1 MVSRSGFSIRGSA
14 RLCFAITLAIFTVPG
29 IVVGIFLGIPHP
41 ASAQT
46 FSPLKPPSVPLITRE
61 PYMETWLENATA
73 VAPGTWPEYWD
84 TATKGMTGIA
94 YVDGTAYLFLGDP
107 RGVPNS
113 MTQTALTI
121 TPTQSIFVFN
131 AGGVNLTVDF
141 LSPVEPTDL
150 ERLSMPLSDIITTAQ
165 SSDGNAHSVAVYFD
179 ITGQWAYGDQKAL
192 IDWAPETILLN
203 ADGSNT
209 PGSLSAW
216 TVTPNSPIILN
227 QAYNYPSWG
236 TVLWA
241 AATANNL
248 TTQSGTDTVV
258 RGQFVASGSLNNT
271 NDTNQPRAIN
281 DDAPVFAFSYSFGT
295 VGTVAIQPF
304 TLLLGHVRDPAVSY
318 LGTDVSSL
326 WKQYWAAYENMLAF
340 AYNDSSAAVVR
351 SNALDLNITNAATAL
366 GGPHYAALAAVTLRQ
381 AFAGTELVGTTSN
394 PWLFLEEISSSDNVS
409 TVDVLYPSMPA
420 YLYTNPELV
429 QYLIAPVVAY
439 AESGLWPELFA
450 PHDLGTTYPNASGH
464 NDGGGENMP
473 VEESANMLIMADAYM
488 QRTTPANAA
497 AYATA
502 HYAIFKQWADYLLT
516 VPAGVAYPN
525 ALDPQYQNQ
534 TDDFTGYIAHSV
546 NLALKGIVGVGAMGQ
561 IASYAGNASD
571 SAYYSGQAQSMIG
584 TWAQLAQNSDSSHLL
599 LTYREAANPYSPDTL
614 TEADTDWSLKY
625 NSFADKLLGLNLIPE
640 EVLAEEAAFYKTQ
653 ETDNGIPLDYRHTY
667 TKADWEMWTAAGSD
681 DATLRQNLIDEEY
694 NWVNTTECALPFPDW
709 YDTVSTFIG
718 FDARPVM
725 GGAYAPLLRASGNYN
740 LNAIYAD
747 GTVFPSNGGINAGGL
762 AYSSNILGTA
772 RSWNGSVF
780 TFGSANALDS
790 YTSKNIPLPPG
801 QYSTLNL
808 LATAVNGDQAA
819 QTFSVT
825 YTDGSTTTLTQ
836 GLSDWCD
843 ASPDFGEAVVVAMAY
858 RDTSS
863 GSRDSSCAPNLY
875 GYSFAINGAKNVAS
889 LTLPSNLNVIVL
901 AVAMAGAVSAPPAP
915 LAQAA
920 SSLTAGGFTAGWY
933 SSASA
938 PTYYLDV
945 STDPAFGSFVAGYSN
960 LNVGNG
966 TSYGVTGLAVSTA
979 YYYRVRAGNS
989 FATSA
994 NSNVIAATTL
1004 ALVPNAPVAA
1014 AATSVTNTGFTAS
1027 WAAPSGTVLSYAI
1040 DVSLNSTFTALLTA
1054 YNNLDVGNGT
1064 SYAITGLAGGTSY
1077 YYRLRAVST
1086 GGISGNSNTITT
1098 LTAGV
1103 PPAQPA
1109 PLLWLPFNGSLGDR
1123 GSSTT
1128 DVVGAENL
1136 NNGTPYDGTYSAS
1149 VCGASCGADSLS
1161 LSGDGSYL
1169 QVVNNVAGNYSDLNF
1184 DTGQP
1189 FTVSAW
1195 FYMSPG
1201 NIILAKSTPFVN
1213 AAIPN
1218 TFALFAD
1225 TAGIVHADIYYLG
1238 DTGTVQPVPSGAWTH
1253 VAVTYD
1259 GTVNWKLYIN
1269 GESNSTNYYGS
1280 PSTYP
1285 ACNELQQVNHEGPW
1299 TFTVGETFNGNFP
1312 SVGGGELSSSTLN
1325 GQVDEVAYWNT
1336 ELSAAQVNLVY
1347 QNGASPSTGM
1357 AVPAF
1362 DPAGGIYSSAQS
1374 VAISDATPGA
1384 TIYYTT
1390 DGSDPTNSPTAAPY
1404 TAPIVIAANTTVLK
1418 AIAGAADSIYS
1429 AVASSTYT
1437 VLPPQAGF
1445 TVAAT
1450 PSSLT
1455 ISAGGSA
1462 KATVTITP
1470 QNGFSAPVT
1479 FSCSELPSGAT
1490 CTFAPATVT
1499 PAGGA
1504 ATTTLS
1510 ISTSVPSAAFD
1521 SSAQPKVRLL
1531 VPGGTHFAVGLCCLA
1546 WRKRRSAL
1554 LTVILGLLLLPGC
1567 GGGGSSSN
1575 QPPTMA
1581 TVTVT
1586 ATSGTL
1592 QNTATISLLL
1602 N

>member
-1 MVSRSGFSIRGSA
+1 
-14 RLCFAITLAIFTVPG
+14 
-29 IVVGIFLGIPHP
+29 
-41 ASAQT
+41 
-46 FSPLKPPSVPLITRE
+46 VPLITRE
-61 PYMETWLENATA
+61 PYMETWLQNTTA

-84 TATKGMTGIA
+84 TSTKGMTGIA
-94 YVDGTAYLFLGDP
+94 YVDGAAYLFLGDP
-107 RGVPNS
+107 RNLPNS

-141 LSPVEPTDL
+141 LSPVEATDL
-150 ERLSMPLSDIITTAQ
+150 QRLSMPLSDILTTAQ
-165 SSDGNAHSVAVYFD
+165 SSDGNAHTVAVYFD

-209 PGSLSAW
+209 AGTLSAW
-216 TVTPNSPIILN
+216 TVTPNSPIVLN

-248 TTQSGTDTVV
+248 TTQSGADTVV
-258 RGQFVASGSLNNT
+258 RGQFVSSGSLNNT
-271 NDTNQPRAIN
+271 NDTNQPRAIA
-281 DDAPVFAFSYSFGT
+281 DHPPVFAFSYSLGT
-295 VGTVAIQPF
+295 VGTVATQPF

-318 LGTDVSSL
+318 LGTGISSL

-351 SNALDLNITNAATAL
+351 ANALDLNITNAATAL
-366 GGPHYAALAAVTLRQ
+366 GGPHYAALTAVTLRQ
-381 AFAGTELVGTTSN
+381 AFAGTELVGTSSN

-420 YLYTNPELV
+420 YLYANPELV
-429 QYLIAPVVAY
+429 RYLIAPVVAY
-439 AESGLWPELFA
+439 AESGHWPELFA
-450 PHDLGTTYPNASGH
+450 PHDLGETYPNANGH

-497 AYATA
+497 AYASA
-502 HYAIFKQWADYLLT
+502 HYAIFKQWANYLLT
-516 VPAGVAYPN
+516 VPQGVAYPN

-546 NLALKGIVGVGAMGQ
+546 NLALKGIIGVGAMGQ
-561 IASYAGNASD
+561 IAGYAGNAND
-571 SAYYSGQAQSMIG
+571 SAYYGEQAQSMIG

-599 LTYREAANPYSPDTL
+599 LTYREAANAYSPDTL
-614 TEADTDWSLKY
+614 TEADSDWSLKY

-640 EVLAEEAAFYKTQ
+640 EVLAEEANFYKTQ
-653 ETDNGIPLDYRHTY
+653 ETDDGIPLDYRHTY

-681 DATLRQNLIDEEY
+681 DSTLRQNLIDEEY
-694 NWVNTTECALPFPDW
+694 NWVNTTACALPFPDW

-725 GGAYAPLLRASGNYN
+725 GGAYSPLLRALGSYN
-740 LNAIYAD
+740 LNAIYTD

-762 AYSSNILGTA
+762 AYSSNLLGATQ
-772 RSWNGSVF
+772 SWNGSGF
-780 TFGSANALDS
+780 TFGPANAPDAYS
-790 YTSKNIPLPPG
+790 SKNIPLPPG
-801 QYSTLNL
+801 QYTTLNL
-808 LATAVNGDQAA
+808 LATAVNGDQAS
-819 QTFSVT
+819 QTFTVT
-825 YTDGSTTTLTQ
+825 YTDGSTTAFMQ

-843 ASPDFGEAVVVAMAY
+843 ASPNFGEAVVVAMAH

-863 GSRDSSCAPNLY
+863 GSQDFSCAPNLY
-875 GYSFAINGAKNVAS
+875 GYSFAINSAKNVAS
-889 LTLPSNLNVIVL
+889 LTLPSNASVVVL
-901 AVAMAGAVSAPPAP
+901 AVAMAGASSAPPVP

-920 SSLTAGGFTAGWY
+920 SSLTANGFTAGWY

-938 PTYYLDV
+938 STYYLDV
-945 STDPAFGSFVAGYSN
+945 STDPAFGSFVAGYGN
-960 LNVGNG
+960 LNLGNS
-966 TSYGVTGLAVSTA
+966 TSYNVTGLAVSTT

-989 FATSA
+989 FATSVS
-994 NSNVIAATTL
+994 SNAITVTTL

-1014 AATSVTNTGFTAS
+1014 AATLVSNTGFTAN
-1027 WAAPSGTVLSYAI
+1027 WAAPSGAVLSYAM
-1040 DVSLNSTFTALLTA
+1040 DVSLNSSFTELVTA
-1054 YNNLDVGNGT
+1054 YSNVDVGNAT
-1064 SYAITGLAGGTSY
+1064 SYAVNGLAGGTSY
-1077 YYRLRAVST
+1077 YYRVRAIST
-1086 GGISGNSNTITT
+1086 GGISGNSNTIST

-1103 PPAQPA
+1103 PPAQPT
-1109 PLLWLPFNGSLGDR
+1109 PLLWLGFNGSLADS

-1136 NNGTPYDGTYSAS
+1136 NNGTAYDGTYSTS
-1149 VCGASCGADSLS
+1149 VCGAGCGADSLS
-1161 LSGDGSYL
+1161 LPGDGSYI
-1169 QVVNNVAGNYSDLNF
+1169 QVVNSIGNNYSDLNF

-1201 NIILAKSTPFVN
+1201 NMILAKSTAFVN

-1218 TFALFAD
+1218 TFALYAD
-1225 TAGIVHADIYYLG
+1225 IGGIVHADVYYLG
-1238 DTGTVQPVPSGAWTH
+1238 DIGTVQPVPSGAWTH

-1259 GTVNWKLYIN
+1259 GTVHWKLYIN
-1269 GESNSTNYYGS
+1269 GVSNSTNYYGS
-1280 PSTYP
+1280 SSTFP

-1299 TFTVGETFNGNFP
+1299 IFTVGETFNTDFP
-1312 SVGGGELSSSTLN
+1312 TVGGGELNYSTLH
-1325 GQVDEVAYWNT
+1325 GGVDEVAYWNT
-1336 ELSAAQVNLVY
+1336 ELSAAQIKSVY
-1347 QNGASPSTGM
+1347 QNGASPGTGM
-1357 AVPAF
+1357 ATPTF

-1374 VAISDATPGA
+1374 VAISDATAGA

-1390 DGSDPTNSPTAAPY
+1390 DGSDPTNSPTAVPY
-1404 TAPIVIAANTTVLK
+1404 TSPIAIAANTTILK
-1418 AIAGAADSIYS
+1418 AIAGAADSVYS

-1437 VLPPQAGF
+1437 VLPPNAGF

-1455 ISAGGSA
+1455 IAAGRSAT
-1462 KATVTITP
+1462 ATVTITP
-1470 QNGFSAPVT
+1470 QHGFSAPVT
-1479 FSCSELPSGAT
+1479 FSCSGLPSGAS
-1490 CTFAPATVT
+1490 CSFAPATVT

-1504 ATTTLS
+1504 ATATLTV
-1510 ISTSVPSAAFD
+1510 STSVSNATSEPPT
-1521 SSAQPKVRLL
+1521 QPKTRLL
-1531 VPGGTHFAVGLCCLA
+1531 FPGGTTFAVGICCLA
-1546 WRKRRSAL
+1546 WRKRRSAML
-1554 LTVILGLLLLPGC
+1554 AVLFGLMLLPGC
-1567 GGGGSSSN
+1567 GGGSSSSPSSN
-1575 QPPTMA
+1575 PPTTTA

-1592 QNTATISLLL
+1592 QNTAIISLAV